1 MFSLETVSVLKLVK
15 MFTNVGNSSTRA
27 RNKSPFK
34 LGMPL
39 VVQLKHVSSFV
50 RSFYMF

>member
-27 RNKSPFK
+27 RNKSPFQTWYAFGTIETRK
-34 LGMPL
+34 
-39 VVQLKHVSSFV
+39 
-50 RSFYMF
+50 